1 MKTYEERSRCA
12 CPKCG
17 TASSD
22 MHTVLDLGTVPLA
35 GFFPNEDEKD
45 RESGFPLKLKFCP
58 KCYLVQTDSVIDPD
72 VLFKDYRYLSSV
84 GLSSHFEE
92 LAEYIDKEWGLTL
105 PDGADWFC
113 DGTGKKRSRGKKVL
127 EFGCNDGVLLEPLA
141 KRGADVIGVDP
152 AENIVAVAREKGLMV
167 INEYFNSNNF
177 ITPESES
184 IYDFVLANNTFAHIT
199 DIEDVIDTIRHILK
213 PNAKFIFE
221 VHYLRNLIEER
232 QWDNIYHEHIYYYSI
247 SALRNLFAQKDM
259 TVIEFQ
265 EIPIHAGSI
274 RVVVENGC
282 VYPSEEV
289 IKRTEEEKETLA
301 NIDFFKEYSES
312 VENHINLIKEKVES
326 LTSMGNKIAGYGA
339 SGRANM
345 FCNIVGLTE
354 NEVSYIVDES
364 PERCN
369 RYIANKKIPIVSKD
383 VLDND
388 DVDIILIFAWNY
400 SKMIMEKTKH
410 KNCKYLVAFPEPQ
423 LVESYE
429 ELKGFESI

>member
-1 MKTYEERSRCA
+1 
-12 CPKCG
+12 
-17 TASSD
+17 
-22 MHTVLDLGTVPLA
+22 
-35 GFFPNEDEKD
+35 
-45 RESGFPLKLKFCP
+45 
-58 KCYLVQTDSVIDPD
+58 
-72 VLFKDYRYLSSV
+72 
-84 GLSSHFEE
+84 
-92 LAEYIDKEWGLTL
+92 
-105 PDGADWFC
+105 
-113 DGTGKKRSRGKKVL
+113 
-127 EFGCNDGVLLEPLA
+127 
-141 KRGADVIGVDP
+141 
-152 AENIVAVAREKGLMV
+152 
-167 INEYFNSNNF
+167 
-177 ITPESES
+177 
-184 IYDFVLANNTFAHIT
+184 
-199 DIEDVIDTIRHILK
+199 
-213 PNAKFIFE
+213 
-221 VHYLRNLIEER
+221 LIEER